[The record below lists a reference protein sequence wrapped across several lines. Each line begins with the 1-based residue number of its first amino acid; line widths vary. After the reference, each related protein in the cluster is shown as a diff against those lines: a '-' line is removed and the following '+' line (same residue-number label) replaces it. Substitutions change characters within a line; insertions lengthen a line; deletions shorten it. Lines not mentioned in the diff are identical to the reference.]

1 MQTREIPRE
10 EWRSFFEAFSRTHE
24 GWRVTVEALGDDIG
38 DQVEAAGIPLGEIT
52 AEDEPDGRCVINLIL
67 GGGERPSPV
76 THIIDD
82 ARRVFVEETED
93 GVDVSVEIEEADSA
107 KLLVR
112 LEQAAA
118 TRQLEEPAR
127 R

>member
-10 EWRSFFEAFSRTHE
+10 EWRSFFEAFSRMHE
-24 GWRVTVEALGDDIG
+24 GWPVTVEALGDDIG
-38 DQVEAAGIPLGEIT
+38 VQVEAAAIPLGEVT
-52 AEDEPDGRCVINLIL
+52 AENEPDGRCVINLIL
-67 GGGERPSPV
+67 GGAETPSPV

-93 GVDVSVEIEEADSA
+93 GMDVSLEIEESDGA
-107 KLLVR
+107 KTLVR
-112 LEQAAA
+112 LEQTAAI
-118 TRQLEEPAR
+118 RQLEEPVR